1 LALISALGTFE
12 INVSALVVSL
22 GLAGFALGFSFKD
35 FLSNLLSGV
44 MILFYQPFTV
54 GSTISGS
61 RFDREVFDIN
71 LRYTVLEK
79 KNRILVPNAT
89 MISSVVNIDR
99 K

>member
-1 LALISALGTFE
+1 LLLALISALGTLE

-44 MILFYQPFTV
+44 LILFYQPFTV

-61 RFDREVFDIN
+61 QLDREVVDIN

-79 KNRILVPNAT
+79 EKLVF
-89 MISSVVNIDR
+89 S
-99 K
+99 